1 MSVARNLKKLY
12 IGNLPWTINSKE
24 LIQYFSEYGHV
35 SFARVIFDKDTGLS
49 KGFGYVS
56 FNDPNALEAVFKQEH
71 HVIEGNRVVIQ
82 PVSSNRAD

>member
-24 LIQYFSEYGHV
+24 LMQYFSEYGRV

-49 KGFGYVS
+49 KGFGYIS
-56 FNDPNALEAVFKQEH
+56 FSDPTAMEAVFRHEH
-71 HVIEGNRVVIQ
+71 HVIEGNRVIIQ
-82 PVSSNRAD
+82 PVTSSRVD